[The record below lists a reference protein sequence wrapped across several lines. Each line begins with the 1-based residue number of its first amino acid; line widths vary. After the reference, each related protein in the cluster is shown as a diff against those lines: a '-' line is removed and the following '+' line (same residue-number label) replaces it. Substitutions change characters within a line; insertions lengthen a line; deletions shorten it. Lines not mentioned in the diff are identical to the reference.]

1 VLGDSGVIVINPR
14 VDHKVYLRFIKNG
27 INTNTFLA
35 NNAPLHGVRKI
46 TLNGQMIFIK
56 DDNYV
61 KPPPRQPK

>member
-1 VLGDSGVIVINPR
+1 M
-14 VDHKVYLRFIKNG
+14 NG

-61 KPPPRQPK
+61 KPPPRQTK

>member
-14 VDHKVYLRFIKNG
+14 VDHKVYLRVLKNC

-35 NNAPLHGVRKI
+35 NNAPLNGVRMI

-61 KPPPRQPK
+61 KPPPRQTK